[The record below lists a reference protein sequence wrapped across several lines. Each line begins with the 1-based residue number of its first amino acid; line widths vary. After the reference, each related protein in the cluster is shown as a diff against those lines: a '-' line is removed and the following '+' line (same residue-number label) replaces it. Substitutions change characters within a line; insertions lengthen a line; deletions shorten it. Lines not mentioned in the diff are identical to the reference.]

1 MGQAFDGIRVIDFTQ
16 VLSGPFLTLQLALL
30 GAEVIKVEPP
40 VGGDQMRDR
49 MLPSPHASHGMA
61 SPFLAL
67 NHSKQS
73 LALDLKDPR
82 GRLIALDLIRGAD
95 VVVHNFRAGVID
107 RLDLGWE
114 AVQAVNPTL
123 VYCALTGYGST
134 GPKAAEAAYDGAVQA
149 ASGMMAS
156 NGHPAS
162 GPTRTGYFP
171 VDLFT
176 GACGAFAVAAALFR
190 RERTGEGQYVDL
202 SMLDAALAIQ
212 APSVCQYTVDG
223 TVPDLIGNSSAT
235 HLPTADCFPTADGL
249 VLMSATMP
257 HHAEAI
263 FDEAGIGDLLTDPRF
278 ADTASRRTNAADVR
292 ATIIEAFAADTAA
305 NWAKRLGRRGVPI
318 AKVNS
323 IAEAVAEPQLAH
335 RNILMEVPAPR
346 GFDAPMQLTGAP
358 FTTDADGPTASCA
371 PPVLGQDGNTVLR
384 GLGLSETD
392 IGDLRGAGVV
402 GGPPD

>member
-1 MGQAFDGIRVIDFTQ
+1 MTQAFEGIRVIDFTQ

-30 GAEVIKVEPP
+30 GAEVVKVEPP
-40 VGGDQMRDR
+40 EGGDQMRDR

-73 LALDLKDPR
+73 LALDLKHPG
-82 GRLIALDLIRGAD
+82 GRAIALDLIRGAD
-95 VVVHNFRAGVID
+95 VVVHNFRAGVVD

-114 AVQAVNPTL
+114 TVRRVNPRV

-156 NGHPAS
+156 NGHAAT

-190 RERTGEGQYVDL
+190 RERTGEGQCIDL
-202 SMLDAALAIQ
+202 AMLDSALAIQ

-223 TVPDLIGNSSAT
+223 MVPGLIGNSSAT
-235 HLPTADCFPTADGL
+235 HLPTADCFPTGDGL
-249 VLMSATMP
+249 VLMSATMQ

-263 FDEAGIGDLLTDPRF
+263 FDEAGIGHLLQDPRF
-278 ADTASRRTNAADVR
+278 ADTAARRANAAAVR
-292 ATIIEAFAADTAA
+292 QTIVEAFASDSAA
-305 NWAKRLGRRGVPI
+305 GWARRLGARGVPI

-335 RNILMEVPAPR
+335 RGILVDVQAPR
-346 GFDAPMQLTGAP
+346 GFEAPLQLTGAP
-358 FTTDADGPTASCA
+358 FVTDTDGPAASCP
-371 PPVLGQDGNTVLR
+371 PPVLGQDSAAVLR
-384 GLGLSETD
+384 GLGLDEGA
-392 IGDLRGAGVV
+392 IAGLRDAGVIAA
-402 GGPPD
+402 PTD